1 MAPAAARGYRDHR
14 ADQETGRRESLHTA
28 TLRPVPSDLV
38 STRLLILSALGCG
51 LAVLVAYAVQVL
63 VAG

>member
-1 MAPAAARGYRDHR
+1 MAPATARGDRDHH

-51 LAVLVAYAVQVL
+51 LTVLLAYAVQVL
-63 VAG
+63 VVG

>member
-1 MAPAAARGYRDHR
+1 MAPAAARGDRDHHGN
-14 ADQETGRRESLHTA
+14 QEAGRGESLHAA

-51 LAVLVAYAVQVL
+51 LAVLLAYAVQVL

>member
-1 MAPAAARGYRDHR
+1 MAPAAACGDRDHHGNR
-14 ADQETGRRESLHTA
+14 EAGRREALHA
-28 TLRPVPSDLV
+28 VTLRPVPSDLV

-51 LAVLVAYAVQVL
+51 LAVLLAYAVQVL

>member
-1 MAPAAARGYRDHR
+1 LAPATARGHRDHH
-14 ADQETGRRESLHTA
+14 ADQETGRRESLHAA
-28 TLRPVPSDLV
+28 TLRSDLV

-51 LAVLVAYAVQVL
+51 LTVLLAYAVQVL